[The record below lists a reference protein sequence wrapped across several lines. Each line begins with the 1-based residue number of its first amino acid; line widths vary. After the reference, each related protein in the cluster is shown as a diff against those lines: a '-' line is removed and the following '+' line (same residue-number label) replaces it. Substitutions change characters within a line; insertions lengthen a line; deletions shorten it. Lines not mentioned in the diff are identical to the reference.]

1 MTPNIIVINLDRDA
15 DRMAHMRA
23 ELGRV
28 NLAYERFPAL
38 RGDQLPCNIARYFPV
53 DVTLSPGEIGCYAS
67 HLAIMQRLASGELP
81 SPTLVL
87 EDDVG
92 LPDDLA
98 ISLDALIAALPAQWD
113 IVRLSYPTKLLTR
126 PIAELGRGR
135 QLVRYTRVPTTT
147 GAYLISAQGARKFL
161 SKRSRYAPIDH
172 DLRDVGAWDLD
183 TYGVSPSLIAHDVLG
198 ASTIDAL
205 SPKGRAD
212 VHARKRRGA
221 VLARLKRGALDF
233 GWPRWLATGPLNLA
247 ARITPKPLRPSF
259 VRWANQRLA

>member
-1 MTPNIIVINLDRDA
+1 MTPNIIVINLDRDL
-15 DRMAHMRA
+15 DRMAHMRV
-23 ELGRV
+23 ELERA
-28 NLAYERFPAL
+28 NLKYERFPAL
-38 RGDQLPCNIARYFPV
+38 RGDQLPCGLARYFPL
-53 DVTLSPGEIGCYAS
+53 DASLSPGEIGCYAS
-67 HLAIMQRLASGELP
+67 HLAIMQRVGCSEPA

-92 LPDDLA
+92 LPDNLA
-98 ISLDALIAALPAQWD
+98 VSLSALVAALPAQWD

-126 PIAELGRGR
+126 PIAELGEGR

-147 GAYLISAQGARKFL
+147 GAYLINAQGARKFL
-161 SKRSRYAPIDH
+161 IERSRYAPIDH
-172 DLRDVGAWDLD
+172 DLRDVWAWDLD

-212 VHARKRRGA
+212 VHARRRRSD
-221 VLARLKRGALDF
+221 VFARLKRGVLDF
-233 GWPRWLATGPLNLA
+233 GLSRWLAAGPLNLA